1 MTHAGTMDLGG
12 SARGKQSGS
21 PWPAIALTLAVVV
34 AVIGA
39 VWFASTVG
47 IVGGTGA
54 KPVADRSYDA
64 IEAQRGAITLSGD
77 RGYDPIEAERGFV
90 TSSVDRGYDPIE
102 RLRIASGQ
110 ALTATQYNV
119 SRLAFSMASGTS
131 DPGKAADDLVIAPVD
146 RPGVSGP

>member
-12 SARGKQSGS
+12 NAHEKQSGS
-21 PWPAIALTLAVVV
+21 PWPAIALTLTVVV

-39 VWFASTVG
+39 VWFASTIG

-77 RGYDPIEAERGFV
+77 RGYDPIE
-90 TSSVDRGYDPIE
+90 
-102 RLRIASGQ
+102 RLRIATGQ
-110 ALTATQYNV
+110 ALAATQYNV
-119 SRLAFSMASGTS
+119 SRLPFSMASSTS
-131 DPGKAADDLVIAPVD
+131 QPGKAADDLVIAPVD